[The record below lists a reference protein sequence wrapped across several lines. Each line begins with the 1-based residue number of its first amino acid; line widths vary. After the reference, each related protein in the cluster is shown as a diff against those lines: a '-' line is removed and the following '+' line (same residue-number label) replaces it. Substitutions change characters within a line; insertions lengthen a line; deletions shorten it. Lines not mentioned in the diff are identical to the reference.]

1 MYVDHLKCLD
11 HTNHKLQLL
20 QEVKD
25 IRDELAMLSMVLN
38 QQKAQLPL
46 LSEALSA
53 DFNTSRTRPLR
64 ELRRKFD
71 DQKKLVSTHLAE
83 IKRMT
88 DLAEV
93 IETSLLNLLDLKQK
107 QANAF
112 EARFARDQAAGTVR
126 QGQIIMVF
134 TMVTIIFL
142 PMSFVATFFDIPI
155 AEYPTDGSGALRLS
169 YVSKYTFGVGLAISV
184 ALILI
189 AFSLNPLTEIA
200 QRVKGKRE
208 SGAEHGESISDGQ
221 RKQSS
226 EKTFYSVGRFSHD
239 IRKSMEAPSVREVS
253 ASPAASMAQRRRRGS
268 NILPV

>member
-1 MYVDHLKCLD
+1 
-11 HTNHKLQLL
+11 
-20 QEVKD
+20 
-25 IRDELAMLSMVLN
+25 MLSMVLN

-46 LSEALSA
+46 LSDALSA
-53 DFNTSRTRPLR
+53 DFHTSRTRPLR
-64 ELRRKFD
+64 DLRRKFD

-142 PMSFVATFFDIPI
+142 PMSFVAAFFEIPI
-155 AEYPTDGSGALRLS
+155 AEFSRNGSGELRLG
-169 YVSKYTFGVGLAISV
+169 YVSKYTFGIGLAISV
-184 ALILI
+184 ALIMI
-189 AFSLNPLTEIA
+189 AFSVNPLAEIA
-200 QRVKGKRE
+200 QKVRGGGE
-208 SGAEHGESISDGQ
+208 LSAGHGETSVEGK

-239 IRKSMEAPSVREVS
+239 IRKSMEGPSVREVS
-253 ASPAASMAQRRRRGS
+253 ASPTPSLAQRKRRGE